1 MILCCEVRYKIRL
14 TREFEKGDDIVSKE
28 LHIFAVSD
36 SVGETAE
43 KIAVASVLQ
52 FHVERRI
59 TRFSRVTKEEQVLQ
73 IINKAVEEDAIIV
86 YTIVKPA
93 LSEFLFNE
101 AQEKGI
107 IAINVMAPLFTA
119 IQTKT
124 GLQPIYES
132 GLTHKMDDNYFNRVK
147 AIEFTIDHDNG
158 QNLDTIQESD
168 LIILGLPR
176 TSKTPLS
183 MHLANVGIKVAN
195 FPIKLDTEI
204 PEELM
209 QLKDKVAMVG
219 LTLDIDT
226 LLELRKERT
235 RSFEE
240 LPPNIESLDDMVA
253 EELDNAYRIY
263 AKLKCL
269 VIDVTLDDIEEVA
282 STITQKFNLPLKV
295 SHHRFK

>member
-1 MILCCEVRYKIRL
+1 MPDK
-14 TREFEKGDDIVSKE
+14 

-52 FHVERRI
+52 FDIERSI
-59 TRFSRVTKEEQVLQ
+59 TRFSRVTKEEQVLLVLNQ
-73 IINKAVEEDAIIV
+73 AVEEDAIII
-86 YTIVKPA
+86 YTIVKPE
-93 LSEFLFNE
+93 LSDYLD
-101 AQEKGI
+101 AQAISRGI
-107 IAINVMAPLFTA
+107 VAVNVMEPLFQA
-119 IQTKT
+119 IETKT
-124 GLQPIYES
+124 GLKPVHIR

-158 QNLDTIQESD
+158 QNLDTFHEAD

-176 TSKTPLS
+176 TSKTPLA

-195 FPIKLDTEI
+195 FPIYLETEI
-204 PEELM
+204 PGEIMELR
-209 QLKDKVAMVG
+209 DKIPMAG
-219 LTLDIDT
+219 LTIDIDT
-226 LLELRKERT
+226 LLELRRERA
-235 RSFEE
+235 RSFS
-240 LPPNIESLDDMVA
+240 LPQDIDSLDDLVA

-269 VIDVTLDDIEEVA
+269 VIDVTLDDIEEIA
-282 STITQKFNLPLKV
+282 NTITHKFNLPLKV